1 MPRSPRS
8 TVRARSVFA
17 CVAAAC
23 LLAACDDAPA
33 PGGDAEPAPVAATTE
48 ALRLPPD
55 TGARVRAA
63 VEATM
68 ATRDIREIPAYR
80 HAAVDL
86 DEDGAADLLAWLDD
100 PNWCTPA
107 GCTLFLFHRE
117 DGKDVLIAEIAPVRA
132 PVAVSEQTH
141 GGWRDVL
148 VTVGG
153 VEGIPAGTVAL
164 QHDGIGYPEDPTLM
178 AALASGVAPRAVAV
192 ID

>member
-1 MPRSPRS
+1 MPRSACYP
-8 TVRARSVFA
+8 VVA
-17 CVAAAC
+17 CVVAC
-23 LLAACDDAPA
+23 LMAACDGAPTPPDDAQ
-33 PGGDAEPAPVAATTE
+33 PAPVAATTE

-55 TGARVRAA
+55 TGARARAA

-68 ATRDIREIPAYR
+68 AAREVREIPAYR

-86 DEDGAADLLAWLDD
+86 DGDGADDLFAWLDD

-107 GCTLFLFHRE
+107 GCTLLVFHRE
-117 DGKDVLIAEIAPVRA
+117 GGDDVLLAEVAPVRA
-132 PVAVSEQTH
+132 PIAVAEQTH
-141 GGWRDVL
+141 GGWRDIL

-153 VEGIPAGTVAL
+153 VEGVPAGIVAL

-178 AALASGVAPRAVAV
+178 AALASDVVPRSVAV